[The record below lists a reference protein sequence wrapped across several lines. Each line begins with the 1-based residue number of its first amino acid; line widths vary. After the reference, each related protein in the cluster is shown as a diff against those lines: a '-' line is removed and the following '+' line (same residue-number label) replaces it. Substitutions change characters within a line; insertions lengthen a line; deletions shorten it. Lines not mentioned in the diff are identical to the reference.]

1 MIFFLLSGT
10 LSNVSLP
17 DVSYKRPI
25 IQGFW
30 DGVDWILDNGSP
42 LVYTNWD
49 LDQPKNIDTKR
60 YIRLID
66 GKWRTTI
73 PSIIR
78 PVFCSY
84 NP

>member
-1 MIFFLLSGT
+1 MIFYLLSGT

-49 LDQPKNIDTKR
+49 IDQPKKVDLKQNIK
-60 YIRLID
+60 LEN
-66 GKWRTTI
+66 GKWQTSVGSKT
-73 PSIIR
+73 R
-78 PVFCSY
+78 PIFCSY
-84 NP
+84 IL